1 MKDIELYVEGGG
13 RTAASRGVLRVGM
26 DQFFDRLRRAVQAK
40 GAELR
45 VICCGGRGE
54 ARSEFVAARAETDCC
69 TLLLV
74 DSELPVEGDP
84 RDHLV
89 THDRWTDLASV
100 PLDAIQLM
108 VQVMETWIVADPHA
122 LREYYGE
129 CFRHEELSADEA
141 IEDVPKAEIL
151 DGLKQATLPTS
162 LGKYHKLHHASALLS
177 RIDPEKVKARCP
189 HCKRLFD
196 TLTAMIEAA

>member
-13 RTAASRGVLRVGM
+13 RTAASRGVLRAGM
-26 DQFFDRLRRAVQAK
+26 DQFFDGLRRAVQTK

-54 ARSEFVAARAETDCC
+54 ARSKFVAARADTDCW

-74 DSELPVEGDP
+74 DSESPVESDP
-84 RDHLV
+84 RDHLL
-89 THDRWTDLASV
+89 THDRWTDLVSV
-100 PLDAIQLM
+100 PLDSIQLM
-108 VQVMETWIVADPHA
+108 VQVMETWIVADRHA

-129 CFRHEELSADEA
+129 CFRDEELPADEA
-141 IEDVPKAEIL
+141 IEDVPKPEIL
-151 DGLKQATLPTS
+151 AGLERATCPTS
-162 LGKYHKLHHASALLS
+162 LGKYHKLHHASTLLA

-196 TLTAMIEAA
+196 TLTSMIEAA